1 VTESTETLT
10 HAQIDSTLSAQVG
23 WRRGQ
28 DTLVR
33 ELQFRD
39 FDAALAFVERLG
51 DMANDYGRRP
61 DMCISEF
68 NHVKLSVSNPH
79 HAGLTRAELRL
90 AAKVD
95 TVIEQLPQETR

>member
-10 HAQIDSTLSAQVG
+10 QAQVDSTLSAQVG
-23 WRRGQ
+23 WRRDQ

-39 FDAALAFVERLG
+39 FDAALAFVERLA

-61 DMCISEF
+61 DICISEF